1 MPVCSTCQVDKP
13 NAGFTKKQAMKAR
26 AGGTGVCLL
35 CAAGGNADAS
45 AQVGQSSTQAVA
57 SSPEAQE
64 PVKWMTEHSE
74 QLPEGGVFTFESLA
88 QWNGVRLPMC
98 LGVCGKVVDVSS
110 SDNFKIGEGY
120 GKLWAGRDTTFSM
133 ATVSLKAVDA
143 NRLDFKLEDFSE
155 LQVKSL
161 AGWYKHFTSKYKVVG
176 TLKEYNDWD
185 FSSIETLAAEL
196 PAPTF
201 GK

>member
-64 PVKWMTEHSE
+64 PVKWMTEHPPYSE
-74 QLPEGGVFTFESLA
+74 S
-88 QWNGVRLPMC
+88 
-98 LGVCGKVVDVSS
+98 
-110 SDNFKIGEGY
+110 Y
-120 GKLWAGRDTTFSM
+120 
-133 ATVSLKAVDA
+133 
-143 NRLDFKLEDFSE
+143 
-155 LQVKSL
+155 
-161 AGWYKHFTSKYKVVG
+161 Y
-176 TLKEYNDWD
+176 
-185 FSSIETLAAEL
+185 
-196 PAPTF
+196 
-201 GK
+201 